1 MNISFASKAEIKE
14 LLRMKKSGQFVFF
27 EGFHTL
33 EEALRANYLPDLIL
47 LKDEEMLESA
57 FFQDKIFTEICKNL
71 KFTIV
76 KEEGIKRLSSERSPV
91 GIVSFGRPPEPK
103 EFGPSPWIYLDR
115 IQDPGNLG
123 TILRSSLAFGCG
135 GVFLSEDSCSVY
147 NSKVIRSSAGAI
159 FKVPF
164 KRKGFNEIINEM
176 KNDLE
181 IFSFSPRA
189 TTLFFNCEFKKRTLL
204 VFGNEGSGIGD
215 DIIGTSNKT
224 VCIPTQSVE
233 SLNVAM
239 SVNIVLSFLYFKNL
253 ITS

>member
-33 EEALRANYLPDLIL
+33 EEALRAGYLPDLIL
-47 LKDEEMLESA
+47 LKNEEMLENA
-57 FFQDKIFTEICKNL
+57 IFHNKVFIEICKNL
-71 KFTIV
+71 KFIIV
-76 KEEGIKRLSSERSPV
+76 KEEVIKRLSSERSPTGIISV
-91 GIVSFGRPPEPK
+91 GRLPEQK

-164 KRKGFNEIINEM
+164 RRQSFNEIINEM
-176 KNDLE
+176 KDSLE

-189 TTLFFNCEFKKRTLL
+189 TTPFFNCEFKERALL
-204 VFGNEGSGIGD
+204 VFGNEGSGISD

-224 VCIPTQSVE
+224 VFIPTQSVE

-239 SVNIVLSFLYFKNL
+239 SINIVLSFLFFKKFNY
-253 ITS
+253 